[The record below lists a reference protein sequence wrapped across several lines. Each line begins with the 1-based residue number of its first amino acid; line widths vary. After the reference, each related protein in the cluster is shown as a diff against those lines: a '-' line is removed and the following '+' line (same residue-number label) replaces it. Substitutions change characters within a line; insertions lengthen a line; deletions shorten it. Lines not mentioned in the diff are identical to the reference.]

1 MAIAV
6 ILIHFLC
13 LWLQVAKTRTLPPRY
28 DVVWKSQASPVNG
41 SSSSMPL
48 GGHDL
53 GLNVWA
59 ENGTVLFYIA
69 KAGCFDENNSL
80 LKLGRIRLHLNP
92 NPFALD
98 QPFEQKL
105 LLEDGYITISGGNN
119 SRVTLWVDMFDPVIH
134 AEINTSVPT
143 SMTASFDMW
152 RNEDHVMASAE
163 QAQSSWNGI
172 PGIDP
177 ITYKDNIQF
186 WDNESILS
194 SHRNLNTSLID
205 ATLAQQQI
213 SDHKEDIYDPITNNT
228 FGIFMRG
235 PGLISAGT
243 SKGVYANTSYTAWNL
258 QSERPVMHHSLT
270 IATHQNQ
277 TYSHTDWQ
285 SQLLSVAKFAGESSH
300 EATKAWWNRFWDRS
314 HIFVNNDADNSNP
327 SFQVG
332 RNYQLFRYMLGC
344 NAFAKWPTKFNGALF
359 TLDPGFVTQKYPYS
373 PDFRR
378 WGGGTFTAQN
388 QRLVYWP
395 LLKSGDAD
403 LMVPQFDFY
412 KNIVSTSTMR
422 GRVYYN
428 IDHSWLTEQIDNSGL
443 PQIYNFN
450 SNEFIYHGKRPL
462 SFNPG
467 LEFDA
472 WIMWLS
478 DTAVGDHSG
487 ERMAFFFFHSRD

>member
-1 MAIAV
+1 MFTA
-6 ILIHFLC
+6 LLC
-13 LWLQVAKTRTLPPRY
+13 LLLQFAETRILPPRY
-28 DVVWKSQASPVNG
+28 DIVWNSQAPPING

-59 ENGTVLFYIA
+59 ENGTILFYIA

-80 LKLGRIRLHLNP
+80 LKLGRIRLSLNP
-92 NPFALD
+92 NPFALG
-98 QPFEQKL
+98 QQFEQRL
-105 LLEDGYITISGGNN
+105 LLEDGYIIFSGEQNSKITI
-119 SRVTLWVDMFDPVIH
+119 WVDMFSPIIYADIDTPFL
-134 AEINTSVPT
+134 TTLS
-143 SMTASFDMW
+143 ASFEMW
-152 RNEDHVMASAE
+152 RTEDHIMPLPE

-172 PGIDP
+172 PGVNP
-177 ITYKDNIQF
+177 ITYKDNVQF
-186 WDNESILS
+186 WKNEGILS
-194 SHRNLNTSLID
+194 SHRTVNTSLLD

-213 SDHKEDIYDPITNNT
+213 SDHKGDIFDPITNNT
-228 FGIFMRG
+228 FGIYMSG
-235 PGLISAGT
+235 SGLVPVDIT
-243 SKGVYANTSYTAWNL
+243 EGVYANTSYMSWNL
-258 QSERPVMHHSLT
+258 QSKRPSKYHNLV
-270 IATHQNQ
+270 IITHQNQ
-277 TYSHTDWQ
+277 TSSLDDWQ
-285 SQLLSVAKFAGESSH
+285 SQLLSVTESASQSSH
-300 EATKAWWNRFWDRS
+300 NATKSWWNSFWDRS
-314 HIFVNNDADNSNP
+314 YIFVNSDANESDP

-344 NAFAKWPTKFNGALF
+344 NAFAKWPSKFNGALF
-359 TLDPGFVTQKYPYS
+359 TFDPGFITQKYPYS

-388 QRLVYWP
+388 QRLLYWP
-395 LLKSGDAD
+395 LLKSGDVD
-403 LMVPQFDFY
+403 LMVPQFEFY
-412 KNIVSTSTMR
+412 RNIVITSTMR

-428 IDHSWLTEQIDNSGL
+428 INHSWLTEQIDNSGL

-478 DTAVGDHSG
+478 DTAVSA
-487 ERMAFFFFHSRD
+487 RFSLSISVNY